1 MRVAVLQFF
10 SWPQRRVPAATVYE
24 RAMQRIELMD
34 RTGYDAVWLAE
45 HHFSTFSICPS
56 VHLMGMHVAD
66 RTTNLRIGMGVSLA
80 ATYHPLR
87 LAEEVALLDVLSGG
101 RVNWGAGRG
110 FQRVEFDAFG
120 IPAEESYARFREHV
134 EVVLAAWTQERIDFH
149 GRFVSYE
156 GLEVL
161 PKPLQVPHPPTWM
174 AATSTEAITW
184 TAGRGLDLMLDP
196 HSTHAQIAAK
206 WELYHRLLG
215 EAGHPTGGRTVPMA
229 RLVAV
234 ARTDAEAAAVARAGA
249 EWTIASYV
257 GTPGNTVAQ
266 RAAATPTPT
275 PTPASASA
283 SASAPG
289 PGPGPVDPLL
299 PNPMA
304 SSDPV
309 QRYVDEV
316 IVHGSPARVLDELTR
331 LRETMHLDYLLAAP
345 LSHESF
351 ELLTHEVLPKL

>member
-10 SWPQRRVPAATVYE
+10 SWPQRRIPASTVYE
-24 RAMQRIELMD
+24 RAMQRIEVMD

-120 IPAEESYARFREHV
+120 IPAEQSYARFREHV

-149 GRFVSYE
+149 GEFVSYE

-161 PKPLQVPHPPTWM
+161 PKPLQAPHPPTWM

-184 TAGRGLDLMLDP
+184 TAGRGLDLMVDP

-206 WELYHRLLG
+206 WELYHRLLA
-215 EAGHPTGGRTVPMA
+215 EAGHPVEGRTVPMA

-234 ARTDAEAAAVARAGA
+234 APTDAEAAAVARAGA
-249 EWTIASYV
+249 EWTLASYV
-257 GTPGNTVAQ
+257 GRPSNTAGGTPPPPGSP
-266 RAAATPTPT
+266 AAI
-275 PTPASASA
+275 
-283 SASAPG
+283 
-289 PGPGPVDPLL
+289 DPLM

-304 SSDPV
+304 AADPV
-309 QRYVDEV
+309 QRYVDDV
-316 IVHGSPARVLDELTR
+316 IIWGSPARVVDELER
-331 LRETMHLDYLLAAP
+331 LGEEMHLEYLLAAP
-345 LSHESF
+345 LSHQSF
-351 ELLTHEVLPKL
+351 ELLTDEVLPRL